1 MELSV
6 QTWIIMLLLDKQKR
20 VEVEKEVMLIDNA
33 IAVAE
38 SQARADAFVITQAA
52 EADAAYLIE
61 KGRFDGLKYLYQ
73 ELGLTGV
80 DAQTQEYKASLD
92 YLRTLLKHDD
102 VNLHV
107 NYNTKIATFDD

>member
-1 MELSV
+1 MVSFYV
-6 QTWIIMLLLDKQKR
+6 DDASIIEFEDAGPATQQAFR
-20 VEVEKEVMLIDNA
+20 SLIAQLRLPDGEPT
-33 IAVAE
+33 V
-38 SQARADAFVITQAA
+38 V
-52 EADAAYLIE
+52 
-61 KGRFDGLKYLYQ
+61 GRFDGLKYLYQ
-73 ELGLTGV
+73 ELGLTGA